1 MTADTVE
8 QASARAR
15 RSAGDLTSEGS
26 AVEYLGSILLPADEV
41 VFLLF
46 AGVSADAVRRAGE
59 RAEVPVDRIRRSI
72 AAHERSVTLQ

>member
-1 MTADTVE
+1 MFFAWSGSGQD
-8 QASARAR
+8 S
-15 RSAGDLTSEGS
+15 LTFEVSKGS
-26 AVEYLGSILLPADEV
+26 PADEV

-59 RAEVPVDRIRRSI
+59 RAEIPVDRIRRSI